1 MAFLVK
7 KRVIHLALNDH
18 SIRYMELKQQNPPL
32 PLKWGERFL
41 PEGIIRNGRIV
52 DRESL
57 EIILKECVDTWR
69 IKNRDIQFIVPDAFI
84 VIRKVSIPSDIKED
98 ELKGY
103 IYLELGTSIHLPFD
117 EPVFDAVVLKEDAE
131 KKEILLFAAQEE
143 LVMEYV
149 EVFTKV
155 NLYPKVADIS
165 SLSLYRLYSK
175 MDSLKQNNQLLM
187 IQMDLESVNI
197 TIFEDQFPIFVH
209 HLPLNFIREDWE
221 LKINR
226 SQLGEWIFNGDMEKQ
241 LLEYEDIFREVNRLL
256 DFYRYSIHQ
265 GKKEVTKILLNG
277 DYPFLMNIQDEL
289 IRRYELS
296 VEILSVDSLLT
307 SFTRSFPRA
316 FHLLLGLAIKE
327 VK

>member
-18 SIRYMELKQQNPPL
+18 SIRYMELKQHNPPL

-52 DRESL
+52 DRETL
-57 EIILKECVDTWR
+57 EIILQECVDTWQL
-69 IKNRDIQFIVPDAFI
+69 KNRDIQFIVPDAFV
-84 VIRKVSIPSDIKED
+84 VIRKIAVPNDVKED

-143 LVMEYV
+143 IVMEYV
-149 EVFTKV
+149 DVFTKV
-155 NLYPKVADIS
+155 NLHPKVADLS
-165 SLSLYRLYSK
+165 SLSIYRLYSL
-175 MDSLKQNNQLLM
+175 MDGSKQNSRLLM
-187 IQMDLESVNI
+187 IQMDLENVNI
-197 TIFEDQFPIFVH
+197 TIFEEEFPIFAH
-209 HLPLNFIREDWE
+209 YLPLNFIREDWE

-226 SQLGEWIFNGDMEKQ
+226 SQLGEWTFKGNLEEH
-241 LLEYEDIFREVNRLL
+241 LLEYEDIFREVSRLL

-265 GKKEVTKILLNG
+265 GKKEITKIVLNG
-277 DYPFLMNIQDEL
+277 DYPFLANIQDEL
-289 IRRYELS
+289 IKRYELS
-296 VEILSVDSLLT
+296 VEILSADSLLN
-307 SFTRSFPRA
+307 SFKRSFPKA
-316 FHLLLGLAIKE
+316 FHLLLGLALKE